1 MNADPDDDALSWD
14 GDEGAR
20 RASPPEGWKA
30 VGRGSEHVGDI
41 DRDSPGAAS
50 EGAADAG
57 AASPPTHSEERARP
71 ADETASSPDE
81 RSGLSSAAL
90 LALGVLGGVYLLYTV
105 GWIVG
110 GLRLKALAPLI
121 VSEAMY
127 VPWFVLAVGAPA
139 LWFLT
144 TWVCTRRSAT
154 WVRMA
159 LLAAGAVLL
168 VPWPFV
174 TMGALGA

>member
-1 MNADPDDDALSWD
+1 MNADPDDEALSWD
-14 GDEGAR
+14 GDDRDR
-20 RASPPEGWKA
+20 RASAPKGWKP
-30 VGRGSEHVGDI
+30 VGRGGEQVTGADHRIDGD
-41 DRDSPGAAS
+41 SGETVPAESAVQ
-50 EGAADAG
+50 
-57 AASPPTHSEERARP
+57 PEEP
-71 ADETASSPDE
+71 K
-81 RSGLSSAAL
+81 GLSSGAL
-90 LALGVLGGVYLLYTV
+90 LALGVLAGVYLLYTV

-121 VSEAMY
+121 VTEAMY
-127 VPWFVLAVGAPA
+127 IPWFVLAVGAPA
-139 LWFLT
+139 LWFLA

-168 VPWPFV
+168 IPWPFV

>member
-14 GDEGAR
+14 GDQDRHDAHL
-20 RASPPEGWKA
+20 PKGWRA
-30 VGRGSEHVGDI
+30 VGKGSDQVAHD
-41 DRDSPGAAS
+41 
-50 EGAADAG
+50 AADAPAPASSSEPT
-57 AASPPTHSEERARP
+57 AAHPDG
-71 ADETASSPDE
+71 ADERVRPGDEGPD
-81 RSGLSSAAL
+81 GLGSAAL

-110 GLRLKALAPLI
+110 GLRLRSLAPLI

-127 VPWFVLAVGAPA
+127 LPWFVLAVGAPA

-144 TWVCTRRSAT
+144 TWVCTRRSPT

-168 VPWPFV
+168 IPWPFV